1 MLIAQKNISY
11 NYFHTALKVEFSK
24 ASYNGSESSG
34 NITVTL
40 LLKGGTTA
48 INITVTVTP
57 SNLLP
62 PSAKGKSCVYP
73 TMTSYC

>member
-1 MLIAQKNISY
+1 M
-11 NYFHTALKVEFSK
+11 VEFSK
-24 ASYNGSESSG
+24 ASYNSSESSG

-40 LLKGGTTA
+40 LLRGGTST
-48 INITVTVTP
+48 NKITVTVTP
-57 SNLLP
+57 SNLSP